1 MDLGRILRR
10 IGGSAPVNGG
20 RVYFVE
26 ILAAGKDLNG
36 FTRSAAMLKAA
47 AGLFEGRPLK
57 VLPKVGADGKPMED
71 HQGSESAWGREV
83 LNTFG
88 TLRDVRF
95 DPSAFDGAGGIV
107 GSAVL
112 FPPGVAAADEVA
124 ARLDALEASGD
135 LAKGALGL
143 SFSGLGEHDAA
154 GNETIESVDS
164 VDLVTFPAAGGR
176 IGHRLAASHKG
187 ARSMNLAKLIA
198 ALAAACPALAA
209 GITPESVK
217 TEYGLGK
224 AIAAKLAPETATD
237 LRASVAKAFAG
248 EAGAK
253 LSASAASDLLDNAM
267 GLLDQL
273 RQTIEAPAG
282 DPAAAAAP
290 AAPAA
295 AAAGAPPAVPA
306 AMPAAAPAVD
316 AAAVQRTQASMRTI
330 DGAATRLLLE
340 RACAAVKL
348 PTVSTVRLLASVAA
362 AGTVLDE
369 AGANRLAAEK
379 LAEVDELARE
389 RVLTRASVTL
399 DVQEKQ
405 TAAMACLFSKRAPK
419 PVGCDPIRDFHGSFN
434 RFLQA
439 SFGIDIRD
447 AVGGRHGL
455 RKIAAA
461 VDATNLNS
469 MFDDGMNRALLAEY
483 RGTDLVVNP
492 WRQIVNITSE
502 SDFRTKEVIAST
514 WYSEV
519 PEVVEGAAYTLATT
533 PTDRVES
540 YALAKRGFIETI
552 TWEKMLND
560 DLGAWQ
566 SMLSKMA
573 RSARETLNERV
584 FTKIRIAT
592 QPTMSD
598 TYKLTSASRTG
609 DVNLGTAVL
618 SGDATGWGVLMD
630 AMILMSQ
637 IKGGGG
643 KAKGIRPAFIVIPFA
658 KAKALAAL
666 LQGFD
671 VAATDFP
678 TRNPGVMKML
688 GASLPAPVID
698 SGASNTTDWFLLADP
713 QDAEV
718 LRVAF
723 LGGKEEPE
731 VFLANGDT
739 FGSMFTN
746 DRIEAKLRHVYGV
759 AAVDYAG
766 IFGNDA
772 AS

>member
-36 FTRSAAMLKAA
+36 FTRSAEMLRTATP
-47 AGLFEGRPLK
+47 LFEGRPLK
-57 VLPKVGADGKPMED
+57 VLPKVGADGQPMED
-71 HQGSESAWGREV
+71 HQGSEGAWGREV

-88 TLRDVRF
+88 HLRDVRF
-95 DPSAFDGAGGIV
+95 DPAAFDGAGGIV

-112 FPPGVAAADEVA
+112 FPPGVAVADEVA
-124 ARLDALEASGD
+124 ARLEHLEASGD
-135 LAKGALGL
+135 LAKGSLGL

-209 GITPESVK
+209 GITPEAVK

-224 AIAAKLAPETATD
+224 AIAAKLAPETAAA
-237 LRASVAKAFAG
+237 LRASVAAAFPG
-248 EAGAK
+248 EVGAK
-253 LSASAASDLLDNAM
+253 LSASTQTDALDNAM
-267 GLLDQL
+267 ALIDGV
-273 RQTIEAPAG
+273 RQSLESTEP
-282 DPAAAAAP
+282 AAAAP

-295 AAAGAPPAVPA
+295 AATGAPPAVPST
-306 AMPAAAPAVD
+306 MPAAPAVD
-316 AAAVQRTQASMRTI
+316 ASAVARAQASMRTL
-330 DGAATRLLLE
+330 DGAATRILLE
-340 RACAAVKL
+340 RAADEAKL
-348 PTVSTVRLLASVAA
+348 PTVSKVRLLASVAA
-362 AGTVLDE
+362 AGTVLDA
-369 AGANRLAAEK
+369 AGAKALVAEK

-389 RVLTRASVTL
+389 RTLTRASVTL
-399 DVQEKQ
+399 DHQEKQ
-405 TAAMACLFSKRAPK
+405 TRVMACLFSKRAEK
-419 PVGCDPIRDFHGSFN
+419 PAGCDPIRDFRGSFN
-434 RFLQA
+434 KFLRDE
-439 SFGIDIRD
+439 FGVDI
-447 AVGGRHGL
+447 AEAAGGRKSL
-455 RKIAAA
+455 AKLKAA
-461 VDATNLNS
+461 VDATNLDA
-469 MFDDGMNRALLAEY
+469 MFDDGINRALLAEY

-492 WRQIVNITSE
+492 WRQIANIVSE

-514 WYSEV
+514 WYDEV
-519 PEVVEGAAYTLATT
+519 PEVAEGDAYELATT
-533 PTDRVES
+533 PTDRKET

-584 FTKIRIAT
+584 FAKIRIAT
-592 QPTMSD
+592 QPTMQD

-643 KAKGIRPAFIVIPFA
+643 KAKGIKPAFIVVPMGKI
-658 KAKALAAL
+658 KALAAL

-671 VAATDFP
+671 LSATDFP
-678 TRNPGVMKML
+678 TRNPNVMKML
-688 GASLPAPVID
+688 GASLPAPVVD
-698 SGASNTTDWFLLADP
+698 SGTANQTDWFLIADP
-713 QDAEV
+713 MDAEV

-723 LGGKEEPE
+723 LGGREEPE
-731 VFLANGDT
+731 VFIANGDT

>member
-36 FTRSAAMLKAA
+36 FTRSPAMLRAA
-47 AGLFEGRPLK
+47 APLFEGRPLK
-57 VLPKVGADGKPMED
+57 VLPKVGADGQPMED
-71 HQGSESAWGREV
+71 HQGSEAAWGREV

-88 TLRDVRF
+88 TLRDVRY
-95 DPSAFDGAGGIV
+95 DPAAFDGAGGIV

-124 ARLDALEASGD
+124 ARLEHLEASGD
-135 LAKGALGL
+135 LSKGALGL

-176 IGHRLAASHKG
+176 IGHRLAASFKG

-198 ALAAACPALAA
+198 ALAAACPALAE

-224 AIAAKLAPETATD
+224 AIAAKLAPETAKD
-237 LRASVAKAFAG
+237 LRASVAKAFPG
-248 EAGAK
+248 DAGAK
-253 LSASAASDLLDNAM
+253 LSASTQTDLLDNAM
-267 GLLDQL
+267 GVLDQL
-273 RQTIEAPAG
+273 RQTLEAPAG

-295 AAAGAPPAVPA
+295 AATGAPPAVPST
-306 AMPAAAPAVD
+306 MPAAPAVD
-316 AAAVQRTQASMRTI
+316 AEAVARAQASMRTL

-340 RACAAVKL
+340 RAAAEAKL

-362 AGTVLDE
+362 AGTVLDA
-369 AGANRLAAEK
+369 AGAKALVAEK

-389 RVLTRASVTL
+389 RVLTRASVTV
-399 DVQEKQ
+399 DQQEKL
-405 TAAMACLFSKRAPK
+405 THAMSCLFSKRIVPHA
-419 PVGCDPIRDFHGSFN
+419 GTNPIRDFRGSFN

-439 SFGIDIRD
+439 SFQIDIRD
-447 AVGGRHGL
+447 AAGGRDGL
-455 RKIAAA
+455 RKLKAA
-461 VDATNLNS
+461 VDATNLDA

-492 WRQIVNITSE
+492 WRQIANITSE

-514 WYSEV
+514 WYDEV
-519 PEVVEGAAYTLATT
+519 PEVAEGAAYPLATT
-533 PTDRVES
+533 PTDRKET

-584 FTKIRIAT
+584 FAKIRIAT
-592 QPTMSD
+592 QPTMQD

-630 AMILMSQ
+630 AMIAMAQ

-643 KAKGIRPAFIVIPFA
+643 KAKGIRPATIVVPFA
-658 KAKALAAL
+658 KMKAVSAL
-666 LQGFD
+666 LQGYD
-671 VAATDFP
+671 RQAADFP
-678 TRNPGVMKML
+678 TRNDGVLKML
-688 GASLPAPVID
+688 GASLPVPVVD
-698 SGASNTTDWFLLADP
+698 AGTANTTDWFLIADP

-723 LGGKEEPE
+723 LGGREEPE
-731 VFLANGDT
+731 VFIANGET

-766 IFGNDA
+766 IYGEDA